1 MSTVFTCPGCGVALR
16 VDALGQGKGSWQQSQ
31 EFAFGTAPAGAE
43 YSRETPAADMNTIEA
58 GARLPLT
65 QAIITSAAAMLLTT
79 VACWYWYW
87 PWTVA
92 PVVGVIVGCLAWYLL
107 LIQSRQ
113 LLSTRETTTADP
125 GADDPAFTIEI
136 TEKLPERQRIQY
148 AHFPA
153 RRPEVERFAT
163 ACMNGW
169 LTVNSPH
176 RLSRRMFTQLRDVA
190 LDRGLLAWI
199 HPDAHQQGVE
209 LTAVG
214 SHVFKRLIA

>member
-1 MSTVFTCPGCGVALR
+1 
-16 VDALGQGKGSWQQSQ
+16 
-31 EFAFGTAPAGAE
+31 
-43 YSRETPAADMNTIEA
+43 MNTIEA
-58 GARLPLT
+58 GARLPLV
-65 QAIITSAAAMLLTT
+65 QAVITSVAAMLLAT

-92 PVVGVIVGCLAWYLL
+92 LAVGVIVGCLAWCLL

-113 LLSTRETTTADP
+113 LLSTRETATADP
-125 GADDPAFTIEI
+125 GVDDPAFTVEI
-136 TEKLPERQRIQY
+136 TEKLPERQRVQY

-163 ACMNGW
+163 ACINGW

-199 HPDAHQQGVE
+199 HPDAHQQGVQ
-209 LTAVG
+209 LTSVG
-214 SHVFKRLIA
+214 SHVFKRLIASSPSRASYRGQKRGT